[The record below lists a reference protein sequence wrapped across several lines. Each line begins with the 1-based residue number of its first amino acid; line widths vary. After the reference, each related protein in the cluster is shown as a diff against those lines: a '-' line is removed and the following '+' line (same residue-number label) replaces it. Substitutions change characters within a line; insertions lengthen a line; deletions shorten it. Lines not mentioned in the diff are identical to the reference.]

1 MASIAYKN
9 EIMKRRF
16 FDYLKNS
23 KRFSDKTIEVYEAAI
38 WIWEDFSHKADFAK
52 FNKTAAESFRD
63 WLKAKKKAN
72 SEKEVSLSHCYNTLR
87 YLKLFFGWLSK
98 QSGYKSKINESAV
111 EFLNLSKAEVRVA
124 TQPKDVETP
133 STEEIQTVIESIK
146 GDSEVE
152 RRDRALISLIFLTGA
167 RISAI
172 RTLPMGSFDRNKLT
186 IDQDPKRGVETKFSR
201 KIKSALI
208 TFSYKEPL
216 NYFLEWFDHLEKER
230 KFKQNDPLFPATRIE
245 NGTENLGYHNTGEVM
260 PIFWKSSSASRE
272 IFRKRFELA
281 GVKYY
286 HPHTLR
292 HLLVKEITK
301 LPLTEEQKKAF
312 SQSLGHADV
321 GTTFGTYGYGKIE
334 ETKQIDIIRG
344 IDFEGRNTE
353 AKSLL
358 DDDSLE
364 RLAEKISKRMEGR
377 QGSSRV

>member
-1 MASIAYKN
+1 MTSIAYKN
-9 EIMKRRF
+9 ETIKRRF

-23 KRFSDKTIEVYEAAI
+23 KRFSPKTIEVYEGAI
-38 WIWEDFSHKADFAK
+38 WIWEDFSHNADFGK
-52 FNKTAAESFRD
+52 FNKTAAEAFRD

-111 EFLNLSKAEVRVA
+111 EFLNLSKADVRIA
-124 TQPKDVETP
+124 TQPKDVEMP
-133 STEEIQTVIESIK
+133 STDEMRTVIESIK
-146 GDSEVE
+146 GNSEVE

-167 RISAI
+167 RITAI
-172 RTLPMGSFDRNKLT
+172 RTLPMGSFDRDKLT
-186 IDQDPKRGVETKFSR
+186 IDQDPKRGVSTKFSR
-201 KIKSALI
+201 KIKSALL

-216 NYFLEWFDHLEKER
+216 NYFRDWFDYLEKQK
-230 KFKQNDPLFPATRIE
+230 KFGQDDPLFPATRIE
-245 NGTENLGYHNTGEVM
+245 NGTENLGYCNTGEVE
-260 PIFWKSSSASRE
+260 PVFWKSSSSSRE
-272 IFRKRFELA
+272 IFRKRFALA

-292 HLLVKEITK
+292 HLLVKEMTK

-334 ETKQIDIIRG
+334 EAKQIEIIRG
-344 IDFEGRNTE
+344 IDFERRNIESKT
-353 AKSLL
+353 SL

-364 RLAEKISKRMEGR
+364 RLAEKISKKIEGR
-377 QGSSRV
+377 QGSPQV